1 MKYDYLWVHQEW
13 LTIGKRCLTLKSCY
27 HTNYHLAL
35 VHKFPSYYSNFLNV
49 LGHLKAGGIEQLS
62 SRYSF
67 PAIKPATLRPHR
79 QPRLHFHRLLLPEQ
93 QKLEKTTSNLKKL
106 VWLKIGSS
114 WRTFNLIKTLN
125 GFIFFPMAGTLAG
138 WLAGVSMKNNLGSG
152 LEHYSSLFLP
162 SSVLK
167 TATWA
172 GALV

>member
-125 GFIFFPMAGTLAG
+125 GFIFSRWRVPWLAG
-138 WLAGVSMKNNLGSG
+138 WLASRW
-152 LEHYSSLFLP
+152 
-162 SSVLK
+162 K
-167 TATWA
+167 TIWDAC
-172 GALV
+172 